1 MMKKG
6 PMGRPRGSDPR
17 ALFIGLSIISLLL
30 LSTAVAVLLWLVQ
43 PRLFLLG
50 NWAAGAAFGL
60 AFLFMLVVGGGLT
73 LIVISAL
80 AEVDLLF
87 PHGRKQVTVRVL
99 YPINLFLGYLLGIGR
114 ERIGESFVAVNN
126 ALVRAAKGR
135 LRPGPVMLLLP
146 HCLQQSDCRHKVTAD
161 VANCIGCGR
170 CPLAE
175 LSRIS
180 RENAVT
186 MVVATG
192 GTLARRLIG
201 EVRPAAILAVACERD
216 LVSGIQD
223 AYPIPV
229 YGVLNQRPH
238 GPCRDTTVDFGLLRQ
253 GLSVLLPAV
262 RNGGPCQAG
271 TERESG

>member
-1 MMKKG
+1 MADYHKG
-6 PMGRPRGSDPR
+6 IDGAGPGEARG
-17 ALFIGLSIISLLL
+17 LFLGLSAVSFLLL
-30 LSTAVAVLLWLVQ
+30 LLALAVLLWLVQ

-50 NWAAGAAFGL
+50 DWAVWVVYGL
-60 AFLFMLVVGGGLT
+60 AVAFLLVVGGGLA
-73 LIVISAL
+73 LIVVSAL

-99 YPINLFLGYLLGIGR
+99 YPINLFLGYLLGLGR

-126 ALVRAAKGR
+126 ALVRAARGR

-146 HCLQQSDCRHKVTAD
+146 HCLQQSDCRRKVTSDAS
-161 VANCIGCGR
+161 NCEGCGR
-170 CPLAE
+170 CQLAE
-175 LSRIS
+175 LTRIA
-180 RENAVT
+180 REHGSA

-201 EVRPAAILAVACERD
+201 EIKPSAILAVACERD

-238 GPCRDTTVDFGLLRQ
+238 GPCRDTTVDIALLKR
-253 GLSVLLPAV
+253 GLSLLL
-262 RNGGPCQAG
+262 G
-271 TERESG
+271 REIG

>member
-1 MMKKG
+1 MKG
-6 PMGRPRGSDPR
+6 HDSRG
-17 ALFIGLSIISLLL
+17 LFLGLSAVSLLL
-30 LSTAVAVLLWLVQ
+30 LVAALSVLLWLVH
-43 PRLFLLG
+43 PRLQLLGGWAAWAVYGLAGVFLL
-50 NWAAGAAFGL
+50 L
-60 AFLFMLVVGGGLT
+60 VGGGLT

-87 PHGRKQVTVRVL
+87 PHGRKQVTVRIL
-99 YPINLFLGYLLGIGR
+99 YPINQVLGYLLGIGR

-135 LRPGPVMLLLP
+135 LKPGPVMLLLP
-146 HCLQQSDCRHKVTAD
+146 HCLQHSDCNLKVTSDAS
-161 VANCIGCGR
+161 NCARCGR

-175 LSRIS
+175 LSRVS
-180 RENAVT
+180 QQHGLT

-201 EVRPAAILAVACERD
+201 EIRPAAILAVACERD

-238 GPCRDTTVDFGLLRQ
+238 GPCRDTTVDFELLAR
-253 GLSVLLPAV
+253 GLSVLMKKGA
-262 RNGGPCQAG
+262 
-271 TERESG
+271 